1 MVLRIFLLAVAF
13 SLMVS
18 YAGAQGKIRGTYEV
32 LGKLPP
38 KNSLDKVVFEEFI
51 NFACPHCNNF
61 RILSR
66 EMKERYK
73 DLVEFVDVPILF
85 RGQDDAPLRLYY
97 VAKSMGRA
105 EEVRNAIFE
114 ARFKYGVN
122 VFDPG
127 VINYLARSLGLGDA
141 YKHGA
146 QKAEITQ
153 AIVEGEQKSRLYN
166 ITATP
171 TIVLA
176 RTLKLRVGKSMEFF
190 VESLPD
196 TLDDLLKQN

>member
-38 KNSLDKVVFEEFI
+38 KNSMDKVVFEEFI

-61 RILSR
+61 RLLSR

-85 RGQDDAPLRLYY
+85 RGQHDAPLRLYY

>member
-61 RILSR
+61 RLLSR

-141 YKHGA
+141 YKQGA

>member
-61 RILSR
+61 RLLSR

-85 RGQDDAPLRLYY
+85 QGQDDAPLRLYY
-97 VAKSMGRA
+97 VAKSLGRA

>member
-38 KNSLDKVVFEEFI
+38 KNSMDKVVFEEFI

-61 RILSR
+61 RLLSR

-85 RGQDDAPLRLYY
+85 RGA
-97 VAKSMGRA
+97 GRC
-105 EEVRNAIFE
+105 AI
-114 ARFKYGVN
+114 ALVLCRQVYGK
-122 VFDPG
+122 G
-127 VINYLARSLGLGDA
+127 RG
-141 YKHGA
+141 
-146 QKAEITQ
+146 
-153 AIVEGEQKSRLYN
+153 GEKCN
-166 ITATP
+166 
-171 TIVLA
+171 
-176 RTLKLRVGKSMEFF
+176 F
-190 VESLPD
+190 
-196 TLDDLLKQN
+196 

>member
-61 RILSR
+61 RLLSR

-190 VESLPD
+190 VDSLPD

>member
-61 RILSR
+61 RLLSR